1 MANNF
6 WSQASLEPKRQYR
19 WVLLWNSVPKWMIK
33 SVDKPVATVSSQAHK
48 FYGHTYN
55 FPGVVTWNDINISLV
70 DPVSPD
76 AVSTLARILYQA
88 GYKPPLT
95 STENLIAISKENAG
109 RALGS
114 IQINQQD
121 ANGSVIESWT
131 LTNPIFTN
139 VDFGGNLSYENEAL
153 IELKMTIKYD
163 WAQLTKSGAGENPP
177 NANVGGRTRSATGTY
192 WVVGSN

>member
-1 MANNF
+1 MSQF
-6 WSQASLEPKRQYR
+6 WSTSTLEPKRQFR
-19 WVLLWNSVPKWMIK
+19 WVLEWGSAPKWMIK

-55 FPGVVTWNDINISLV
+55 FPGVVTWNDINITLV

-88 GYKPPLT
+88 GYKPPFN
-95 STENLIAISKENAG
+95 ENEALISISKDNAG
-109 RALGS
+109 KALGA
-114 IQINQQD
+114 IQISQQD
-121 ANGSVIESWT
+121 AVGTKIETWT

-163 WAQLTKSGAGENPP
+163 WAQLVKAG
-177 NANVGGRTRSATGTY
+177 VGNTAPTQTVNGRTRQNTY
-192 WVVGSN
+192 WVQGTN